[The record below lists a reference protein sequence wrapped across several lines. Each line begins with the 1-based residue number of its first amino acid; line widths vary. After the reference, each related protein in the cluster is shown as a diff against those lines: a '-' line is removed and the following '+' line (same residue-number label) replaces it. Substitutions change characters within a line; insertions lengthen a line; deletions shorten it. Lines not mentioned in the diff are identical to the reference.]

1 MEQFVERGRESIR
14 ATGEELDPVV
24 FALRAVVVSSA
35 RRDRACSEPA
45 VQQARGDCRNRPATV
60 VTSVVPRTSASPGS
74 GVGLALAEALAGM
87 PLQAM
92 TTMIY

>member
-35 RRDRACSEPA
+35 RRDRACSELA
-45 VQQARGDCRNRPATV
+45 VQQARRLPQ
-60 VTSVVPRTSASPGS
+60 SPS
-74 GVGLALAEALAGM
+74 YSRHERRAPNECFARHGVGLALAEALAGM